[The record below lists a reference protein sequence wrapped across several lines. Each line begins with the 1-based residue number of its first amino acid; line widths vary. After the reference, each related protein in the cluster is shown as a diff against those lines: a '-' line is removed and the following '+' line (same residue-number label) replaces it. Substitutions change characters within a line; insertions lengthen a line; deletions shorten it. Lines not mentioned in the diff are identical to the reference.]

1 MFGGG
6 RRYGA
11 QPRDP
16 FEDMMDHVFGGSFF
30 GPPFQQQFGGG
41 GIFDDLSRSGTS
53 FGMDPFFA
61 DPFFRPPFLQQQQ
74 QQYQQR
80 SAPPQVGC
88 TNAGGLTNCVKIA
101 TWPWRHSLKLALQ
114 TDDQPWFETQRPTPC
129 SRGGRARP

>member
-88 TNAGGLTNCVKIA
+88 TNAGLHKCWWSDGLCQNCHMAVA
-101 TWPWRHSLKLALQ
+101 SFPEFGPANR
-114 TDDQPWFETQRPTPC
+114 RPAM
-129 SRGGRARP
+129 G

>member
-1 MFGGG
+1 MFGDGG
-6 RRYGA
+6 

-61 DPFFRPPFLQQQQ
+61 DPFFRPPFQWQQQQ
-74 QQYQQR
+74 QQR
-80 SAPPQVGC
+80 SAAPQVGYTIASLTASAC
-88 TNAGGLTNCVKIA
+88 TVQHGCN
-101 TWPWRHSLKLALQ
+101 PES
-114 TDDQPWFETQRPTPC
+114 
-129 SRGGRARP
+129 

>member
-6 RRYGA
+6 RRYGG

-41 GIFDDLSRSGTS
+41 GIFNDLSRSGTS

-61 DPFFRPPFLQQQQ
+61 DPFFRPPFHQQQQ
-74 QQYQQR
+74 QR
-80 SAPPQVGC
+80 SVPPQVKHTAATLTASADILLPGC
-88 TNAGGLTNCVKIA
+88 DPHHWTRRRKAHTQ
-101 TWPWRHSLKLALQ
+101 TWPGTLDPGAFAL
-114 TDDQPWFETQRPTPC
+114 
-129 SRGGRARP
+129 

>member
-6 RRYGA
+6 RRYGG

-53 FGMDPFFA
+53 FGIDPFFA
-61 DPFFRPPFLQQQQ
+61 DPFFRPPFHQQQQ
-74 QQYQQR
+74 QQR
-80 SAPPQVGC
+80 SVPPQVKHTAATLTASANMLLPGC
-88 TNAGGLTNCVKIA
+88 DPHYWTRRRKAHTQTRPGTLDPGA
-101 TWPWRHSLKLALQ
+101 FAL
-114 TDDQPWFETQRPTPC
+114 
-129 SRGGRARP
+129 

>member
-6 RRYGA
+6 RRYGG

-61 DPFFRPPFLQQQQ
+61 DPFFRPPFQQQQ
-74 QQYQQR
+74 QHQQR

-88 TNAGGLTNCVKIA
+88 TIAGGPTDCVGNCHMAVASLPEVGAANRRPDMGWNLTPH
-101 TWPWRHSLKLALQ
+101 TL
-114 TDDQPWFETQRPTPC
+114 
-129 SRGGRARP
+129 